1 MITSDD
7 IPAPK
12 PATEHVALAH
22 DDFSSQAGLASFRR
36 VRRG

>member
-12 PATEHVALAH
+12 PATVHVAH
-22 DDFSSQAGLASFRR
+22 TDFSSQAGLASIKE
-36 VRRG
+36 GL